1 MSDAPDAA
9 ISVRGLRKVYGAG
22 PGAKEALKG
31 VDLDIPQGSIF
42 GLLGPNGAGK
52 STFINILAGLVT
64 KTSGSVRI
72 WGFDQDRNPR
82 QSRAAI
88 GVVPQELNIDPF
100 FTPRAA
106 LEVQAGLYAVPKS
119 ERRTDEIL
127 ARVGLTDKADSYAR
141 ALSGGMRRRLLVAKA
156 LVHDPAVLVLDEP
169 TAGVDIELRRSLWA
183 YVRELNERG
192 VTIILTTHYLEE
204 AEAMC
209 DRIAVIDQGR
219 VIANDETSVMLARLD
234 RKTLAVTPGT
244 PLVAVPA
251 MPDGIEATLRPGG
264 VLALSYSRSRHDAGE
279 VLGALAAA
287 GVQVRDLATEE
298 PDLEAVFGRLVR
310 AHGCG
315 GGRPRSGG
323 ARAPRSLSR
332 FAARD
337 QAASFA
343 WTKSRS
349 IGVVGGPSPG
359 ARS

>member
-1 MSDAPDAA
+1 
-9 ISVRGLRKVYGAG
+9 
-22 PGAKEALKG
+22 
-31 VDLDIPQGSIF
+31 
-42 GLLGPNGAGK
+42 LGPNGAGK

-64 KTSGSVRI
+64 KSAGTVRI
-72 WGFDQDRNPR
+72 WGFDQDKNPR

-106 LEVQAGLYAVPKS
+106 LEVQAGLYGVPRA

-127 ARVGLTDKADSYAR
+127 ERVGLTDKADSYAR

-209 DRIAVIDQGR
+209 DRIAVIDRGA

-234 RKTLAVTPGT
+234 RKTLAVTLAA
-244 PLVAVPA
+244 PLAAPPA
-251 MPDGIEATLRPGG
+251 MPEGVEASLRPNG
-264 VLALSYSRSRHDAGE
+264 VLALSYSRSRHEAGAILA
-279 VLGALAAA
+279 VLAQT
-287 GVQVRDLATEE
+287 GVQIRDLATEE
-298 PDLEAVFGRLVR
+298 PDLEDVFVSLVR
-310 AHGCG
+310 GH
-315 GGRPRSGG
+315 
-323 ARAPRSLSR
+323 
-332 FAARD
+332 D
-337 QAASFA
+337 
-343 WTKSRS
+343 
-349 IGVVGGPSPG
+349 
-359 ARS
+359 